1 MLLSAAARGQ
11 AQTQGQFQTGISVGG
26 SPPTQAQPTSAA
38 PLPAAPEIFSAQ
50 QMALT
55 NQPLELEVFVN
66 NRPTN
71 LIASFTRHTD
81 GRIFSSP
88 GELKAIGLKSPA
100 TTQAMPAANA
110 VDADQQ
116 QIVPLDSLPGVT
128 YDYDEQNQLIRIFAK
143 PAAQQPVLINA
154 AASLEVPQPT
164 RPPWGTTLDY
174 SIFGSAYDGPGGPR
188 FQGVSGEFNNRVFGP
203 YGVAEN
209 SFIGRTTAGR
219 DLVRLDSFYR
229 YEDPDGLMTGIA
241 GDMISGGFS
250 WTRPIRMLGFQL
262 RRDFAMRPDLITL
275 PLPSINGTAA
285 APSMLDLYINQVRT
299 LSTDVPEGPYSIAN
313 PPIIY
318 GSGQAQVVLRDAL
331 GRETISS
338 SDFYASPQLLAPG
351 LDDFS
356 FEGGFA
362 RRNYAVLSND
372 YDNLL
377 AFSGS
382 YRKGITSW
390 LTLQSHAETAGDFM
404 EGGGGGIFTV
414 GDFGLASVALSGS
427 RASGQQGGLVDMA
440 FESRT
445 PDFSI
450 TLRAQ
455 HTFGIYQDLASWTAA
470 SAPTT
475 ISALRIFGNPLELE
489 QVAVSL
495 PLPWSGSSFGVSA
508 VQLRQPN
515 NDQSRIANLSFTQQ
529 FGRLTLFASYARD
542 FNTAGSSAL
551 FAGISIPLNGDISA
565 SGGTTSRRGQLSA
578 YAEAS
583 KQDAQAPGSF
593 GWAVRGTEGDSEQ
606 VQGIARYGTNFANLE
621 ATGLYRDGAASAT
634 GLVEGAVTVAQGH
647 VYASPPLT
655 SSFAIVDAG
664 VPGVTV
670 MRENRVVGVTG
681 EDGALLVQNLSAFT
695 ANKIAIDPAS
705 LPVDA
710 AIANTEAKVTP
721 FRRVPGLVNLGVN
734 TDVHAAL
741 VTFDDSQG
749 RPLELGSQVQVAGV
763 SSEVLIGYDGQA
775 YMEGLKDQ
783 NVVIVTMPDGRPC
796 RATFAYVPSPGK
808 QVRIGPVACAPNI

>member
-1 MLLSAAARGQ
+1 MLLSAAVRGQ
-11 AQTQGQFQTGISVGG
+11 AQSQGQFQTGISVGQP
-26 SPPTQAQPTSAA
+26 PPTQVQPTGTTPSS
-38 PLPAAPEIFSAQ
+38 AAPEIFNVQ

-71 LIASFTRHTD
+71 LIASFTRHPD
-81 GRIFSSP
+81 GRVFSSP
-88 GELKAIGLKSPA
+88 GELKAIGLKLPQHP
-100 TTQAMPAANA
+100 TVAAN
-110 VDADQQ
+110 VPDADRQ
-116 QIVPLDSLPGVT
+116 QIVPLDSLPGIT
-128 YDYDEQNQLIRIFAK
+128 YDYDEQGQLIRISAK
-143 PAAQQPVLINA
+143 PEAQQPVLINA
-154 AASLEVPQPT
+154 VASLDVPRPV

-188 FQGVSGEFNNRVFGP
+188 FQGISGEFNNRVFGP

-241 GDMISGGFS
+241 GDMINGGYS

-262 RRDFAMRPDLITL
+262 RRDFAMRPDLVTL

-285 APSMLDLYINQVRT
+285 APSMLDLYINQVKT

-390 LTLQSHAETAGDFM
+390 LTLQSHAEGAGKFV

-414 GDFGLASVALSGS
+414 GDFGLASVALTGS
-427 RASGQQGGLVDMA
+427 SAAGQQGGLMDVA

-455 HTFGIYQDLASWTAA
+455 RTFGVYQDLASWTAG
-470 SAPTT
+470 SEPNTV
-475 ISALRIFGNPLELE
+475 SERRIFGNPLELE

-515 NDQSRIANLSFTQQ
+515 NDQSRIANLSYTQQ

-542 FNTAGSSAL
+542 FNTAGSSAV
-551 FAGISIPLNGDISA
+551 FAGITVPLDDDISA
-565 SGGTTSRRGQLSA
+565 SGGATSRRGQLSG

-583 KQDAQAPGSF
+583 KQDAQSPGSF
-593 GWAVRGTEGDSEQ
+593 GWAVRATEGDSQQ
-606 VQGIARYGTNFANLE
+606 VQGIARYGTSFANLE

-634 GLVEGAVTVAQGH
+634 GLVEGALTLAQGN

-655 SSFAIVDAG
+655 SAFAIVDAG
-664 VPGVTV
+664 APGVTV
-670 MRENRVVGVTG
+670 KRENRIVGVTG
-681 EDGALLVQNLSAFT
+681 DDGALLVPNLSAFT
-695 ANKIAIDPAS
+695 ANKIAIDPAD

-710 AIANTEAKVTP
+710 AIASTEATVTP
-721 FRRVPGLVNLGVN
+721 FRRVPGLVNLGVQ
-734 TDVHAAL
+734 TQVRAAL
-741 VTFDDSQG
+741 VTFYDGRG
-749 RPLELGSQVQVAGV
+749 RPLELGSQVQVEGV
-763 SSEVLIGYDGQA
+763 SGDVLIGYDGQA

-783 NVVIVTMPDGRPC
+783 NVAAVTMPNGRLC
-796 RATFAYVPSPGK
+796 HARFAYVPSPGK